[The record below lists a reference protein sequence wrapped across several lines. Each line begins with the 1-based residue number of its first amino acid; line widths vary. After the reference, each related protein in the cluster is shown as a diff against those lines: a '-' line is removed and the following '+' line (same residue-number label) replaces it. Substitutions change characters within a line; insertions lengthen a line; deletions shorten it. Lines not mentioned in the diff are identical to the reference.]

1 MTTSVWPCVNVSA
14 QGVPPRDP
22 DSEASPCLRADRGH
36 MRMSIRPTPQCDSRS
51 CPEVPFED
59 MASDLLE
66 RRFWI
71 VSGLPTI
78 HLESVQRHTKSL
90 SPIELRTWVSKV

>member
-51 CPEVPFED
+51 CPEVPLWEVPPD
-59 MASDLLE
+59 RYRQTRLCLRIS
-66 RRFWI
+66 RQ
-71 VSGLPTI
+71 LP
-78 HLESVQRHTKSL
+78 K
-90 SPIELRTWVSKV
+90 